1 MTNYGEKFVV
11 GFTAQYRSYKA
22 GYITLSMIAHLDTN
36 VTIFTKMSN
45 NNPLNVTVS
54 VKGGEFLE
62 YNLPLSL
69 RMSGK
74 QNNGLEISS
83 TSNISVMCLNYDNSY
98 GGDGY
103 LALPTHVLGIL
114 YVVPSY
120 YRYDSYA
127 RAKIGIVSAHEEN
140 NILIKLNKLGKINY
154 GGIVYDYATPF
165 HLALDKLQSVQLE
178 SSTDLSGT
186 IIYASKPISV
196 TSSVDR
202 AYPSSSGNIERIESF
217 LLPVTQWGKQY
228 ILTTV
233 GSMSK
238 RQGDIFRIFAYE
250 DNTTVESGYG
260 SKVLSSGTYAQITV
274 GQNLTSFVNCS
285 KPCQVVQYIRGE
297 SFGGK
302 SAKMS
307 MTVLASVKQF
317 MSYYRV
323 VPSYASQFYSSITI
337 TIEEKYTNGL
347 YFDEVKMADIT
358 WKRIAGT
365 RYVWTVIGM
374 SEPKIATFYH
384 FLPEVTFGLLI
395 FGWNGAVSY
404 IYPGGLGLKNISIGK
419 YKYDV
424 SNSNGNYL
432 LEDKHYLQGSDGLW
446 LSEVQNY
453 FVWSIG
459 SPGTRCLFFL
469 SHRQK
474 NKQRV
479 PGLPML

>member
-1 MTNYGEKFVV
+1 MTNYGKKFVL
-11 GFTAQYRSYKA
+11 GFTAQYRSYKV
-22 GYITLSMIAHLDTN
+22 GYIALSMTAHLDTN
-36 VTIFTKMSN
+36 VTIFTKMSSSY
-45 NNPLNVTVS
+45 PLNVTLS
-54 VKGGEFLE
+54 IKAGEFAE

-83 TSNISVMCLNYDNSY
+83 TVNISVMCLNYYNSYGY

-103 LALPTHVLGIL
+103 FALPTYALGNL

-120 YRYDSYA
+120 HRYDSYA
-127 RAKIGIVSAHEEN
+127 RTKIGIVSAHEEN

-154 GGIVYDYATPF
+154 GGILYDHATPF

-233 GSMSK
+233 GAMNK

-260 SKVLSSGTYAQITV
+260 SKVLSSGTYTQITV

-302 SAKMS
+302 SARMS
-307 MTVLASVKQF
+307 MTVLPSVKQF

-323 VPSYASQFYSSITI
+323 VPSYASRFYSSITI

-347 YFDEVKMADIT
+347 YFDEVKMANLT
-358 WKRIAGT
+358 WEKIADT
-365 RYVWTVIGM
+365 KYVWTVIGM
-374 SEPKIATFYH
+374 PEARIATCYH
-384 FLPEVTFGLLI
+384 ISPDVTFGLLV

-404 IYPGGLGLKNISIGK
+404 VFPGGFAYERYVTSK
-419 YKYDV
+419 YKKY
-424 SNSNGNYL
+424 
-432 LEDKHYLQGSDGLW
+432 
-446 LSEVQNY
+446 
-453 FVWSIG
+453 
-459 SPGTRCLFFL
+459 
-469 SHRQK
+469 
-474 NKQRV
+474 
-479 PGLPML
+479 

>member
-1 MTNYGEKFVV
+1 MCLWLFYKFNISCLDKLTNYGKKFVI
-11 GFTAQYRSYKA
+11 GFTAQYRSYKV

-36 VTIFTKMSN
+36 VTIFTKMSSS
-45 NNPLNVTVS
+45 NPLNVTVS

-83 TSNISVMCLNYDNSY
+83 TGNISVMCLNYYNSY

-103 LALPTHVLGIL
+103 LGVPTYALGIL

-120 YRYDSYA
+120 YRYYSYA
-127 RAKIGIVSAHEEN
+127 KAKIGIVSAHEES
-140 NILIKLNKLGKINY
+140 NILIKLNKLGKVSY

-202 AYPSSSGNIERIESF
+202 AYFSSSINSDRIESF

-233 GSMSK
+233 GAMNK
-238 RQGDIFRIFAYE
+238 RQGDVFRIFAYE

-260 SKVLSSGTYAQITV
+260 SKVLSSGTYTQITV

-307 MTVLASVKQF
+307 MTVLPSVKQF
-317 MSYYRV
+317 LSYYRI
-323 VPSYASQFYSSITI
+323 VPSYASRFYSSITI

-347 YFDEVKMADIT
+347 YFDEVRMANLT
-358 WKRIAGT
+358 WKKIAGT

-374 SEPKIATFYH
+374 PEARTATYYH
-384 FLPEVTFGLLI
+384 VSTDATFGLLV

-404 IYPGGLGLKNISIGK
+404 IYPGGLNLKRSSIGK
-419 YKYDV
+419 YMYDLLK
-424 SNSNGNYL
+424 SKENSL
-432 LEDKHYLQGSDGLW
+432 LYLQQGSLKVKW
-446 LSEVQNY
+446 RTMTFS
-453 FVWSIG
+453 
-459 SPGTRCLFFL
+459 
-469 SHRQK
+469 
-474 NKQRV
+474 
-479 PGLPML
+479 